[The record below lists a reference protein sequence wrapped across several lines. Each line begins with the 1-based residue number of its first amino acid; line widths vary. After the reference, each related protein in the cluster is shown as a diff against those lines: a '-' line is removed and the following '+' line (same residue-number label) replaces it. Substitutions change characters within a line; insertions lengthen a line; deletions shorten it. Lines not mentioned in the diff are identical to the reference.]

1 MLYIDEKMSVVNNNS
16 ILKIEYLVYGSI
28 PYIQYV
34 LHYNTSFKKWLIVLA
49 VADAG
54 DIL

>member
-16 ILKIEYLVYGSI
+16 ILKIEYLVYG
-28 PYIQYV
+28 
-34 LHYNTSFKKWLIVLA
+34 WLIVLA